1 MERAYKLIYDS
12 MDKTY
17 SFPDFSYKFQTNH
30 VERVAPKVLY
40 WLVAKC
46 KWLHEPI
53 PEPTQ
58 VDGGTVIIIEED
70 IVCEDYLLHEEGF
83 LGALRRISC
92 AADAALFATMEEYNE
107 EAEIL
112 DNLFI
117 DGELPYGMQVEVGEI
132 NGSTVLRW
140 MMRKSYADGVASVR

>member
-1 MERAYKLIYDS
+1 MERAYKLMYNS
-12 MDKTY
+12 EDKLY
-17 SFPDFSYKFQTNH
+17 SFPDFSYKFRTNH
-30 VERVAPKVLY
+30 VEKVAPEALY

-46 KWLHEPI
+46 KWLHEAI

-58 VDGGTVIIIEED
+58 TEGETVIIEED

-92 AADAALFATMEEYNE
+92 AGDAAVFATMEEYNE
-107 EAEIL
+107 DVEIM
-112 DNLFI
+112 DNLLI
-117 DGELPYGMQVEVGEI
+117 DGELPYGMQAEVGEI

-140 MMRKSYADGVASVR
+140 MMRKSYADGAASVR

>member
-1 MERAYKLIYDS
+1 MERAYKLMYDS
-12 MDKTY
+12 EDKMY
-17 SFPDFSYKFQTNH
+17 SFPDFNYKFRTNR
-30 VERVAPKVLY
+30 VEKVAPKVLY
-40 WLVAKC
+40 WLIAKC
-46 KWLHEPI
+46 KWLHEAI
-53 PEPTQ
+53 PGPTQ
-58 VDGGTVIIIEED
+58 TEGETVIIEED

-92 AADAALFATMEEYNE
+92 AGDAALFATMEEYNE
-107 EAEIL
+107 DAEIM
-112 DNLFI
+112 DSLFI